1 MSETK
6 GYHRSGR
13 NAEIRVQER
22 GEHSDLKAVALLF
35 AKQRHPCKLRFVNP
49 LRI

>member
-35 AKQRHPCKLRFVNP
+35 AKQRHLLVLRSVDL
-49 LRI
+49 LRT